1 MKKIM
6 FAAILSI
13 ASLSISAQQED
24 LPENTLGDN
33 ELKINV
39 TNLLIF
45 KWLDVGYEKILNEES
60 SVGVGLL
67 FALDNDDDISL
78 DEYRT
83 FSLTPYYRHF
93 FGKKYAQGF
102 FVEGFGMV
110 HSGKDEFYTPN
121 NGGSGT
127 YNEETYTDFA
137 VGVSVGTKIV
147 SKRGFV
153 AEIYAGIGRDL
164 FGNSDIEIVSRGGIS
179 LGYRF

>member
-6 FAAILSI
+6 LIAILTI
-13 ASLSISAQQED
+13 ASLSTFAQQEVTAQ
-24 LPENTLGDN
+24 NTIGDN

-39 TNLLIF
+39 TNIVIF
-45 KWLDVGYEKILNEES
+45 KWLDIGYERILNEES

-67 FALDNDDDISL
+67 FALDNNDLSL

-110 HSGKDEFYTPN
+110 HSGKEDLYYGSDVFVPN
-121 NGGSGT
+121 NEGK
-127 YNEETYTDFA
+127 YTDFA
-137 VGVSVGTKIV
+137 LGVSIGTKIV

-153 AEIYAGIGRDL
+153 VEIYGGIGRDL
-164 FGNSDIEIVSRGGIS
+164 FDNSDLEVVGRGGIS